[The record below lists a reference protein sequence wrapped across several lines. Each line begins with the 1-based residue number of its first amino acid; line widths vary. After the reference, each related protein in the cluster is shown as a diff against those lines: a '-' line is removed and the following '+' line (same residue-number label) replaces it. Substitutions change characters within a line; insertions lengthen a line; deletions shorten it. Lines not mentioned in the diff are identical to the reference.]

1 MNKELLEYNIC
12 LISEQLTIEQIIF
25 ARRNRD
31 WRKSNRGRRLDH
43 IWVTQPLKHQL
54 KSITTL
60 KEARDWIRPSDHVP
74 FMIEL

>member
-31 WRKSNRGRRLDH
+31 WRKFDKLDEISKLRVRL
-43 IWVTQPLKHQL
+43 
-54 KSITTL
+54 
-60 KEARDWIRPSDHVP
+60 E
-74 FMIEL
+74 ELEYFADDIDPNYKPKGYFQ